1 MRGSAVGRRE
11 ERPLRRRRRRD
22 ADIRGL
28 EGVVTFFGSH
38 HALRAEKLLLAGG
51 QRAVLVPGPR
61 EISPNCGVA
70 LRFDHQFREKV
81 EEILAAGLVQFEAIH
96 HYPG

>member
-1 MRGSAVGRRE
+1 MGRRQ
-11 ERPLRRRRRRD
+11 RRGE
-22 ADIRGL
+22 ADIQGL

-38 HALRAEKLLLAGG
+38 HALRAEKLLLGAG

-70 LRFDHQFREKV
+70 LRFDHRLRDQVRGIL
-81 EEILAAGLVQFEAIH
+81 EEGLVQFEAIH